1 MREEQGHLLIV
12 DDDETIRTTLAR
24 YFTKQELAVAEAAD
38 GDQALAA
45 VGARPFD
52 LVILDMVMPGRGG
65 LEVLETLRRTYSPTD
80 LPVIMATARG
90 ESSDVVEALR
100 LGANDY
106 LVKPFDLGV
115 AVARART
122 QLLLKR
128 SVDRIACLERDLVR
142 RNAELEAANHRLKS
156 DLEAAAKVQKALLPR
171 GLLEI
176 PGVRLAWH
184 FQPCH
189 ELAGDLL
196 NVVRLDD
203 RHVALYVLDVVGHG
217 VKAALMAVMVSRAI
231 TQLLSPSQP
240 REAGRLC
247 EPRLMSPDRVV
258 ATLNRTFPWD
268 DQTGQFCTLLY
279 GILDLKTGKFDF
291 VSAGHPGPLSIP
303 LTGKTLSL
311 TAPGPPLGLGAG
323 KYRASSTTLRAGDRL
338 YLYSE
343 GVSEARGPSGQCF
356 GQARLVQTLE
366 QTRTLPLPDALVAV
380 VHRIEKWYG
389 PAAPHDD
396 VTMLT
401 IEYTGAFIDL
411 PRTARAAG
419 RGARAGAKRT

>member
-65 LEVLETLRRTYSPTD
+65 LEVLETLRQTYSPTD

-247 EPRLMSPDRVV
+247 EPRLMSP
-258 ATLNRTFPWD
+258 
-268 DQTGQFCTLLY
+268 
-279 GILDLKTGKFDF
+279 
-291 VSAGHPGPLSIP
+291 
-303 LTGKTLSL
+303 
-311 TAPGPPLGLGAG
+311 
-323 KYRASSTTLRAGDRL
+323 
-338 YLYSE
+338 
-343 GVSEARGPSGQCF
+343 ARG
-356 GQARLVQTLE
+356 
-366 QTRTLPLPDALVAV
+366 VA
-380 VHRIEKWYG
+380 
-389 PAAPHDD
+389 
-396 VTMLT
+396 
-401 IEYTGAFIDL
+401 
-411 PRTARAAG
+411 
-419 RGARAGAKRT
+419 